1 LGAFEQDLREHV
13 RFVLKNLG
21 FSHWHTPCNEP
32 FRRGNTHGVHRRQI
46 KSKPI
51 EEEHSMKKI
60 LTMLAVTAAL
70 CLGADSILAQQ
81 DNGGGGGGGGR
92 RGGGGGGFG
101 QMDPAQRQQMMMDRY
116 KEDLGFTNDTEWSA
130 VQPLVQ
136 KVVDARREAM
146 SGGFGQFR
154 GRRGGNNDNGG
165 GNPNRPQAPA
175 NPDREALQ
183 QAVDSNAP
191 SAQVAAALSKYRSS
205 QKAKQSK
212 LEQAQSDLAKVLTPK
227 QEAQAVLAGL
237 LN

>member
-1 LGAFEQDLREHV
+1 LREHAG
-13 RFVLKNLG
+13 FVLKNLD
-21 FSHWHTPCNEP
+21 FSRWHTPCNEP
-32 FRRGNTHGVHRRQI
+32 FRRGNTRGVDRRQI

-70 CLGADSILAQQ
+70 CLGADSLLAQQ
-81 DNGGGGGGGGR
+81 DNGGGGGGR
-92 RGGGGGGFG
+92 RGGGGGGNF
-101 QMDPAQRQQMMMDRY
+101 DPAQRQQMMMDRY
-116 KEDLGFTNDTEWSA
+116 KEDLGFTNDTDWSA
-130 VQPLVQ
+130 VEPLVQ
-136 KVVDARREAM
+136 KVVDARRDSM
-146 SGGFGQFR
+146 SGAFGQFR
-154 GRRGGNNDNGG
+154 GRRGGNTDNGG
-165 GNPNRPQAPA
+165 GNPNRPQPPA

-183 QAVDSNAP
+183 QAVDSNVP
-191 SAQVAAALSKYRSS
+191 SGQLAAALSKYRAS